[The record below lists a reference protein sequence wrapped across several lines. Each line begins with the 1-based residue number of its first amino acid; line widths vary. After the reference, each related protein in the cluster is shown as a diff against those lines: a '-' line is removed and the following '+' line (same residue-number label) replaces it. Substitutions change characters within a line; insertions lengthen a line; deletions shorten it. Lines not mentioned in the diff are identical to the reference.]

1 MMIINNYT
9 ESPGTSTN
17 SNAEKSSDTNKMSNK
32 LGLGDSNTEN
42 KTNEFN
48 DTANDQ
54 DNNMN
59 LINLMKDVLM
69 KKIMKMLR
77 LY

>member
-1 MMIINNYT
+1 
-9 ESPGTSTN
+9 
-17 SNAEKSSDTNKMSNK
+17 MSNK